1 MLFSRYGVD
10 TSNIKLTLFYMFLKN
25 RVAGMMYILGL
36 MCEKTYFK
44 VIVRG
49 KEKVKILDIKKLDIF
64 DLFRLYHQYIVM
76 PIEAI

>member
-10 TSNIKLTLFYMFLKN
+10 TSNIKRTLFYLFPYN
-25 RVAGMMYILGL
+25 RVAGMIYILGL

-49 KEKVKILDIKKLDIF
+49 KEKVKILDNTKLDIF
-64 DLFRLYHQYIVM
+64 DLFRLYHQYTVM
-76 PIEAI
+76 LIEAI